1 MPTGSRIAPSPLSM
15 DRLARVSEGSQ
26 SMERLET
33 GGGVAA
39 YHDMA
44 DGWKLHSETWAP
56 PLVTPAAVLL
66 FSHGWLESTRSLG
79 VRRLAHAC
87 LSRGF
92 VLVAFD
98 THGHGLS
105 LEKAGVKMPEKRR
118 GCIENLE
125 VCGMHLAEMASVI
138 VKEHRLPLVVM
149 AHSLAA
155 SALVFSTRKVV
166 EAAKAAG
173 GQMVGTVYL
182 APPPAGLAPPC
193 FPDCCFASFL
203 PALCGCC
210 VCAAP
215 KDVTPGLNPDLV
227 LGENRNATRMY
238 ASNRIPIICLGPYGS
253 DGTRA
258 RSDPDRMAAELRELR
273 DAGVPG
279 RIFAGSKDTTAVSA
293 ARLANFA
300 KGPRT
305 LSTERIDGATRDML
319 STDNVNRIFVYIE
332 ARFGYRT
339 PHATP
344 VRRKA

>member
-1 MPTGSRIAPSPLSM
+1 MPTSSKVAPSPL
-15 DRLARVSEGSQ
+15 L
-26 SMERLET
+26 MERLET
-33 GGGVAA
+33 EPGVSA

-56 PLVTPAAVLL
+56 PSPIAVLL
-66 FSHGWLESTRSLG
+66 FSHGWHESTRSLG

-87 LSRGF
+87 QSRGF

-98 THGHGLS
+98 THSHGLS
-105 LEKAGVKMPEKRR
+105 LEKAGVRLPEKKR
-118 GCIENLE
+118 GCIESLD
-125 VCGMHLAEMASVI
+125 VCCMHLAEMASVV

-149 AHSLAA
+149 AHSLTA

-173 GQMVGTVYL
+173 GNVVGAVYL
-182 APPPAGLAPPC
+182 APPPPGLAPRC
-193 FPDCCFASFL
+193 CPDCCFDSCL
-203 PALCGCC
+203 PALCGGC

-215 KDVTPGLNPDLV
+215 KAITPGLNPELV
-227 LGENRNATRMY
+227 LGENRNATKLY
-238 ASNRIPIICLGPYGS
+238 ASNLIPNMCLGPHGS

-258 RSDPDRMAAELRELR
+258 RTMAAELRELR
-273 DAGVPG
+273 SAGVPG
-279 RIFAGSKDTTAVSA
+279 RIFTGSKDATTVSA

-300 KGPRT
+300 KGPKT
-305 LSTERIDGATRDML
+305 LTTQKIHGAIHDML
-319 STDNVNRIFVYIE
+319 STDPQADANIQQMFVYIE

-344 VRRKA
+344 VRK

>member
-1 MPTGSRIAPSPLSM
+1 MPTSSRVAPSPL
-15 DRLARVSEGSQ
+15 

-33 GGGVAA
+33 GPGVAA

-56 PLVTPAAVLL
+56 PSPIAVLL
-66 FSHGWLESTRSLG
+66 FNHGWQESTRSLG
-79 VRRLAHAC
+79 VRRLAQAC
-87 LSRGF
+87 QSRGF

-105 LEKAGVKMPEKRR
+105 LEKAGVKMSEEKR
-118 GCIENLE
+118 GCIENLD
-125 VCGMHLAEMASVI
+125 VCGMHLAEMTSV
-138 VKEHRLPLVVM
+138 VVNEHRLPLVVM
-149 AHSLAA
+149 AHSLTA

-173 GQMVGTVYL
+173 GQVVGAVYL

-193 FPDCCFASFL
+193 CPDCCFASFL

-215 KDVTPGLNPDLV
+215 KNITPGLNPDLV
-227 LGENRNATRMY
+227 LGENRNATKLY
-238 ASNRIPIICLGPYGS
+238 ASNLIPTMCLGPHGS

-273 DAGVPG
+273 AAGVPG
-279 RIFAGSKDTTAVSA
+279 RIFAGSKDTTTVSA
-293 ARLANFA
+293 TRLANFA
-300 KGPRT
+300 KGPKT
-305 LSTERIDGATRDML
+305 LSTEKIDGAIHDML
-319 STDNVNRIFVYIE
+319 STDPQASANIQQIFAYIE

-344 VRRKA
+344 ARRR